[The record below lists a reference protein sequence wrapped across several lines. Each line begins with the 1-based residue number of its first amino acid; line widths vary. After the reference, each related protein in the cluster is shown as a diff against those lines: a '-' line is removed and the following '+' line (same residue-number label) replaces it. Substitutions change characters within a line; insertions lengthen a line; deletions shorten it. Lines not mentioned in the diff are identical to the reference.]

1 MRRTLSAVCLLALAS
16 SVAAALGCNVLKRDE
31 ARTRAENILNGMKHG
46 YLDGEWQT
54 AVCMWYDGVVSLADQ
69 RELEEATDG
78 FERWLRDAGIQT
90 PIAGYEIVEVTIS
103 KGTPPAALVS
113 VRIDGAPHR
122 MRIVK
127 HETVSWADE
136 GP

>member
-1 MRRTLSAVCLLALAS
+1 MKGKLIAGFVALVLAS
-16 SVAAALGCNVLKRDE
+16 FAAVLGYRAVQKDGPK
-31 ARTRAENILNGMKHG
+31 TRAENILNGMKHG
-46 YLDGEWQT
+46 YLDNEWQV
-54 AVCMWYDGVVSLADQ
+54 AAAMWYAGVVRLSDQ
-69 RELEEATDG
+69 KELEYAVDG

-90 PIAGYEIVEVTIS
+90 PIAGYEIVEVTIP

-113 VRIDGAPHR
+113 VRIDGALHR

-127 HETVSWADE
+127 DETVSWADE